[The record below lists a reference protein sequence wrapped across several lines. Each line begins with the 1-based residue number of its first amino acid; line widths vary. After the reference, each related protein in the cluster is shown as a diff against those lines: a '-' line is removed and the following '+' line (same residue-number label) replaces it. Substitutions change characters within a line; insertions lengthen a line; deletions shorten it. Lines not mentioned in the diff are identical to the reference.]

1 MSVYSTIYCI
11 CIFVSSGYGSQ
22 ALSSNTLSS
31 DDSMSLRSI
40 SVDGTPDTEV
50 VPKINEDL
58 KAKVTMQPLE
68 VAAQKPSSM
77 VSVTSTGGA
86 GDLLSPPDIRL

>member
-1 MSVYSTIYCI
+1 MSVYSTILCK